1 MFLFRTKPT
10 SNQDKSR
17 LRVRPAMECLEDRS
31 VPSAT
36 PQTFVPQLYVDL
48 LQRTADNAGVMTY
61 QTALN
66 QGASTTAVAQG
77 MVNSGEFQTNQI
89 VSLYG
94 QLLHRTADQAGI
106 NANLAGLASGG
117 TVLQVEASLLA
128 SNEFFNT
135 QGGGTNQ
142 GFVNA
147 LYADVLNRSADPGG
161 SQAAVQALNQGAS
174 RMSVASAIIDSTE
187 GLQDLVSSYYVAL
200 LNRPAD
206 TAGLN
211 SAVSAVQSG
220 TNIDTVI
227 AGIAGSQEYVNFS
240 AQADTVTRLDPQTT
254 PFSNPFAGTYTGQFL
269 GAASGV
275 DDKGKPFSLDVSGSF
290 TATIDNNGKITFSG
304 SADQGG
310 SGGGTGTVNPTGS
323 SNMTTAS
330 GLGSGVAEGGSGSGT
345 FSGTGAISGNA
356 VLFTGTWSGSGHSTT
371 GSGHGSGAG
380 DWSAT
385 RDQGT

>member
-1 MFLFRTKPT
+1 MFRFSNKPR
-10 SNQDKSR
+10 SNQSENR
-17 LRVRPAMECLEDRS
+17 SRVRPAVECLEDRS

-48 LQRTADNAGVMTY
+48 LQRAADSAGVQTY
-61 QTALN
+61 QAALN
-66 QGASTTAVAQG
+66 QGTSTTAVAQG
-77 MVNSGEFQTNQI
+77 FVNSTEFQTGQI

-94 QLLHRTADQAGI
+94 TLLHRAADQAGI
-106 NANLAGLASGG
+106 NANLAGLTNGG
-117 TVLQVEASLLA
+117 TVLQVEASILA
-128 SNEFFNT
+128 SNEFFNA

-161 SQAAVQALNQGAS
+161 SQAALQALNQGAS

-187 GLQDLVSSYYVAL
+187 GLQGLVSSYYVAL

-220 TNIDTVI
+220 TNIDTIIV
-227 AGIAGSQEYVNFS
+227 GIAGSQEYVDFS
-240 AQADTVTRLDPQTT
+240 TQAGSVTRLDPPTT

-275 DDKGKPFSLDVSGSF
+275 DDKGIPFSLDVSGSF

-345 FSGTGAISGNA
+345 FSGTGTISGDT
-356 VLFTGTWSGSGHSTT
+356 VLFTGSWSGSGHSST
-371 GSGHGSGAG
+371 GTGHGSGAG
-380 DWSAT
+380 DWSAS
-385 RDQGT
+385 RD